1 MFIHS
6 TIALGQARNDAR
18 GCPLSGAT
26 EPALQAYEAALAAFQ
41 AWRQGAEA
49 LLDTALHE
57 APRFVMA
64 QVLRAWL
71 LLCSRDPRRVRAAV
85 PVVAGL
91 RGLSSNAWE
100 RGHIAALHAL
110 LADDIELA
118 KSRLG
123 TLLQQQPRDVLA
135 LQVAHAFDYLSG
147 DLPQLQQ
154 RAAAVLP
161 AWSPRLPGY
170 GTVLAMH
177 AFGLEEGGDHARAAQ
192 AALAALRVNPL
203 DARAHHVMAHVHE
216 MSAHP
221 AAGLQWMQERTA
233 GWALGTTVATHC
245 HWHLALFHLA
255 LGRPD
260 RALAVHDQHIRGN
273 GSCEVS
279 DLIDASALLWR
290 AELAG
295 ADAGPRWAGLS
306 AAWAAHIDDAYCSF
320 NDIHA
325 MLAFVGARDWQL
337 AQQLEERLRRS
348 AAQATRHGQTTRLL
362 GLGACRALIAH
373 GRGDHA
379 SAIRLLSRLPS
390 SAHRL
395 GGSHAQRDVL
405 QLTLQRSIERSVGLR
420 RRRPAWRTSRRD
432 QRPPPPCCRRG
443 IGAPG
448 QRRSAA
454 DPRQGPSAGYGAAA
468 GAPLE

>member
-6 TIALGQARNDAR
+6 TAALGQAHTDAR
-18 GCPLSGAT
+18 GCPQSGVT

-41 AWRQGAEA
+41 NWRCGAEP
-49 LLDTALHE
+49 LLDAALRE
-57 APRFVMA
+57 APQFVMA
-64 QVLRAWL
+64 HVLKAYL
-71 LLCSRDPRRVRAAV
+71 LVCSRDPRRVRAAV

-91 RGLSSNAWE
+91 RGLPCNAWE

-123 TLLQQQPRDVLA
+123 ALLLQQPRDVLA

-154 RAAAVLP
+154 RVAAVLP

-177 AFGLEEGGDHARAAQ
+177 AFGLEESGDYARAAQ
-192 AALAALRVNPL
+192 AALAALHINPL

-216 MSAHP
+216 MSARP
-221 AAGLQWMQERTA
+221 AAGLQWMHERAA
-233 GWALGTTVATHC
+233 GWALDTTVATHC
-245 HWHLALFHLA
+245 HWHLALYHLA

-260 RALAVHDQHIRGN
+260 RALAAHDQHIRGN
-273 GSCEVS
+273 GSTEAS

-290 AELAG
+290 VELAG
-295 ADAGPRWAGLS
+295 ADARPRWAGLS
-306 AAWAAHIDDAYCSF
+306 AAWSAHIDDAYCSF

-325 MLAFVGARDWQL
+325 MLAFVGARDWPQ
-337 AQQLEERLRRS
+337 AQRLEDRLLRS
-348 AAQATRHGQTTRLL
+348 AAQPTRHGQTTRLL
-362 GLGACRALIAH
+362 GLDACRALMAH
-373 GRGDHA
+373 GRGEHDKVV
-379 SAIRLLSRLPS
+379 RLLSRLPA

-405 QLTLQRSIERSVGLR
+405 HLTLQRSIERADALR
-420 RRRPAWRTSRRD
+420 RRRSGPRTGWRDLRLPTPGSG
-432 QRPPPPCCRRG
+432 RG
-443 IGAPG
+443 IGAPV
-448 QRRSAA
+448 
-454 DPRQGPSAGYGAAA
+454 
-468 GAPLE
+468 AP

>member
-6 TIALGQARNDAR
+6 TAALGQARTDAR

-41 AWRQGAEA
+41 NWRQGAEP
-49 LLDTALHE
+49 LLDAALRE
-57 APRFVMA
+57 APQFVMA
-64 QVLRAWL
+64 QVLRAYL

-91 RGLSSNAWE
+91 RGLPANAWE

-123 TLLQQQPRDVLA
+123 EQLRQQPLDVLA

-154 RAAAVLP
+154 RVAAVLP

-177 AFGLEEGGDHARAAQ
+177 AFGLEESGDYARATQ
-192 AALAALRVNPL
+192 AALAALHINPL

-216 MSAHP
+216 MSACP
-221 AAGLQWMQERTA
+221 AAGLQWMHERAA
-233 GWALGTTVATHC
+233 GWALDTTVATHC

-260 RALAVHDQHIRGN
+260 RALAAHDQHIRGN
-273 GSCEVS
+273 GSCEVA

-290 AELAG
+290 VELSG

-306 AAWAAHIDDAYCSF
+306 DAWAAHIDDAYCSF

-325 MLAFVGARDWQL
+325 MLAFVGARDWL
-337 AQQLEERLRRS
+337 HAQRLEDRLLRS
-348 AAQATRHGQTTRLL
+348 AAQPTRHGQTTRLL
-362 GLGACRALIAH
+362 GLDACRALMAY
-373 GRGDHA
+373 GCGGHA
-379 SAIRLLSRLPS
+379 NVVRLLSRLPA

-405 QLTLQRSIERSVGLR
+405 QLTLQRSVERTGGMR
-420 RRRPAWRTSRRD
+420 RQRPAPQTGRSN
-432 QRPPPPCCRRG
+432 
-443 IGAPG
+443 
-448 QRRSAA
+448 QRRMPPWSGAGIVSAA
-454 DPRQGPSAGYGAAA
+454 P
-468 GAPLE
+468 

>member
-1 MFIHS
+1 MVVATRPHRLHPR
-6 TIALGQARNDAR
+6 TDAR

-26 EPALQAYEAALAAFQ
+26 DPALQAYEAALAAFQ
-41 AWRQGAEA
+41 NWRRGAEP
-49 LLDTALHE
+49 LLDAALHE
-57 APRFVMA
+57 APQFVMA
-64 QVLRAWL
+64 RVLRAYM

-85 PVVAGL
+85 PVLAGL
-91 RGLSSNAWE
+91 RGLPSNAWE
-100 RGHIAALHAL
+100 DGHIAALHAL

-123 TLLQQQPRDVLA
+123 ELLRQQPHDVLA

-154 RAAAVLP
+154 RVAAVLP

-170 GTVLAMH
+170 GTFLAMH
-177 AFGLEEGGDHARAAQ
+177 AFGLEESGDYPRATQ
-192 AALAALRVNPL
+192 AALAALRINLL

-216 MSAHP
+216 MSTHP
-221 AAGLQWMQERTA
+221 AAGLQWMHERAA
-233 GWALGTTVATHC
+233 GWALDTTVAAHC
-245 HWHLALFHLA
+245 HWHLALYHLA

-260 RALAVHDQHIRGN
+260 RALAAHDRHIRGN

-290 AELAG
+290 AELSG
-295 ADAGPRWAGLS
+295 TDAGPRWAGLS
-306 AAWAAHIDDAYCSF
+306 AAWSAHIDDAYCSF

-325 MLAFVGARDWQL
+325 MLAFVGARDWHR
-337 AQQLEERLRRS
+337 AQRLEDRLVCS
-348 AAQATRHGQTTRLL
+348 AAQPTRHGQTTRGL
-362 GLGACRALIAH
+362 GLDACRALMAY

-379 SAIRLLSRLPS
+379 SAGRLLSRLPA

-405 QLTLQRSIERSVGLR
+405 QLTLQRAVETDRAR
-420 RRRPAWRTSRRD
+420 RKRRAPRNAWRHRRLALSWSGVGSVH
-432 QRPPPPCCRRG
+432 R
-443 IGAPG
+443 
-448 QRRSAA
+448 
-454 DPRQGPSAGYGAAA
+454 
-468 GAPLE
+468 